1 MTRGTAL
8 VGALVALVVL
18 VAFYFLLWRP
28 KSDEIQA
35 AREQQEQVE
44 AEAQQLRRRIAGLEE
59 IRRNAPEVEAAI
71 VAAESVVPRDLAVP
85 AALRQ
90 LVLAADESGATLVA
104 VNPARPEQVEDA
116 EPGLA
121 AITFA
126 MQASG
131 GYYQL
136 VDFLRRIEDPA
147 ISPRGV
153 IWTSLDVTEAE
164 EGYPTLTATI
174 TGTMYALLPVPP
186 APPPTPAPTPAP
198 DGEDGEA
205 DGEPAGEE
213 TPGEGAGG

>member
-1 MTRGTAL
+1 MTRGTAV

-71 VAAESVVPRDLAVP
+71 VAAESIVPRDLAVP

-104 VNPARPEQVEDA
+104 VNPTRPAQVEDA

-121 AITFA
+121 AIAFT

-136 VDFLRRIEDPA
+136 VDLLRRIEDPA

-153 IWTSLDVTEAE
+153 IWRSLNVVEAE

-186 APPPTPAPTPAP
+186 APPPAPTPAP
-198 DGEDGEA
+198 DGEDGE
-205 DGEPAGEE
+205 GEPAGEE

>member
-8 VGALVALVVL
+8 VGALIALVVL

-44 AEAQQLRRRIAGLEE
+44 AEAQQLRARIAGLEE

-90 LVLAADESGATLVA
+90 LVLAADESGTTLVA
-104 VNPARPEQVEDA
+104 VNPTRPEQVEDA

-153 IWTSLDVTEAE
+153 IWTSLNVAEAEE

-186 APPPTPAPTPAP
+186 EPAPTPTP
-198 DGEDGEA
+198 SPGGEDGEA
-205 DGEPAGEE
+205 DGEPAADE
-213 TPGEGAGG
+213 TPGEGAAA